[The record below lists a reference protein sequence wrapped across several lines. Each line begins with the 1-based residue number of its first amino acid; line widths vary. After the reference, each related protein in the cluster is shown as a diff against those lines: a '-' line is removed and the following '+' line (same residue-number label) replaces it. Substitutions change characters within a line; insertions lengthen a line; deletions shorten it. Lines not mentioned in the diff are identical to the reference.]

1 MTKFKLSISSKG
13 KAYSQELTEESS
25 ASLYG
30 KKLGETIN
38 GSIIGFNGY
47 EFQISG
53 GSDNAGFPMRK
64 DIQGTKRVSALVTK
78 GPGFKPGKLVYKRRK
93 TLKGNIITDDIV
105 QVNLKVIKEG
115 PKTLESYFPKKEEA
129 KAEEK
134 KA

>member
-1 MTKFKLSISSKG
+1 MAKFKLSISSKG
-13 KAYSQELTEESS
+13 KAYSQELTEEAS

-30 KKLGETIN
+30 KKLGDSIN
-38 GSIIGFNGY
+38 GSVIGFAGY

-105 QVNLKVIKEG
+105 QVNLKVMKEG
-115 PKTLESYFPKKEEA
+115 PKPLESYFPKKEEA